1 MGLRNRI
8 PIYNLRQCLSS
19 EAVSMLAS
27 PQNAKIEN
35 SPSVICFF
43 KQTAPPQKK
52 LSSFFMNLSN
62 QPSHNF
68 FLMKVYSG
76 QSSTGRR
83 FLQTV
88 LTIVSGERMD
98 VWVLQMSTLFV
109 SLNKGS
115 PVSGNMRFNQQ
126 RQTKYLKYQKFNIV
140 TFFEIYTN
148 PRIFPLGSFLSI
160 KFKKTQLEH

>member
-1 MGLRNRI
+1 
-8 PIYNLRQCLSS
+8 
-19 EAVSMLAS
+19 MLAS

-43 KQTAPPQKK
+43 KQIAPPQKK

-68 FLMKVYSG
+68 FLMKVYSA
-76 QSSTGRR
+76 QSSTGHR

-88 LTIVSGERMD
+88 LTIVTGERMVE
-98 VWVLQMSTLFV
+98 VWVLQMSTLFLY
-109 SLNKGS
+109 LNKGS
-115 PVSGNMRFNQQ
+115 PDSGNMRFNQQ

-148 PRIFPLGSFLSI
+148 PRMFPLGPFLSV
-160 KFKKTQLEH
+160 KFKTTQLEH